1 MRRWRRKSFMIST
14 SKREKKPW
22 REERAKQIVA
32 GQTDWLE
39 AKRER
44 EKKRRLSIK
53 GLKSFEKK
61 KGETK
66 YTQQVSRLLFPP
78 SFKSERYWVSMFG
91 YPKQNKTKKT
101 GTRRE
106 EKKKRKLPQLIRSH
120 FYPSVGHTMFFM
132 ACSVRVWVSSHP
144 SIPPSHYRSIRHVII
159 PGVYVP

>member
-61 KGETK
+61 KKVKLNTRSK
-66 YTQQVSRLLFPP
+66 FLVSFSPLP
-78 SFKSERYWVSMFG
+78 SKASDTG
-91 YPKQNKTKKT
+91 YPCLGIRSKTKLRKPEQE
-101 GTRRE
+101 GKR
-106 EKKKRKLPQLIRSH
+106 KKKGNC
-120 FYPSVGHTMFFM
+120 PS
-132 ACSVRVWVSSHP
+132 
-144 SIPPSHYRSIRHVII
+144 
-159 PGVYVP
+159 